1 MTVRSAK
8 AVWNGT
14 LREGDGTVRVES
26 GFVEVPYSFGSRFEE
41 AKGSNPEELIAAAH
55 AGCFSM
61 FLSAQ
66 LTKEGHPPTTIRT
79 TAKVHLEA
87 GPTITRIELETECVV
102 PGIDEETFDVIALRA
117 KEGCPVSKALAAV
130 ETISLRSRLV
140 TN

>member
-1 MTVRSAK
+1 MTVRSAQ

-14 LREGDGTVRVES
+14 LREGDGSVRGES
-26 GFVEVPYSFGSRFEE
+26 GFFEVPYSFGSRFEE

-66 LTKEGHPPTTIRT
+66 LTKEGHPPTRIRT

-87 GPTITRIELETECVV
+87 GPTITRIELETEGVV
-102 PGIDEETFDVIALRA
+102 PGIDQVTFDTIALRA

-130 ETISLRSRLV
+130 ETISLSSRLLV
-140 TN
+140 D